1 MKSIFITI
9 ILTTLSFTVLAQ
21 TDRDKSEILKTLHD
35 FETAIID
42 SDSMK
47 AENLLDTQARIVE
60 GSQIENKEEYLSHH
74 FYSDGRFLSAMDR
87 EVISQ
92 DVFVNGNTA
101 WVTSKSHLSGVYNDR
116 DLSLNSMELIVLK
129 KTENTWRIAAVHWS
143 SDPN

>member
-21 TDRDKSEILKTLHD
+21 TDRDKSEILKTLQD

-47 AENLLDTQARIVE
+47 AENLLDEQARIVE
-60 GSQIENKEEYLSHH
+60 GSQIETKEEYLSHH

-92 DVFVNGNTA
+92 EVFAHGETA
-101 WVTSKSHLSGVYNDR
+101 WVTTKSHISGMYNDR
-116 DLSLNSMELIVLK
+116 EMSLNSMELAVLK
-129 KTENTWRIAAVHWS
+129 KSNGTWKITAIHWS
-143 SDPN
+143 SASR